1 MGQPLGPTMGWAEG
15 FFGQNQRN
23 FNVCLWGKKQQNL
36 FKQQWAMLQEHP
48 QGVSR
53 KVYGHRKQGD
63 WGCENGLGA
72 FYFY

>member
-1 MGQPLGPTMGWAEG
+1 MSVREKTAKPVQT
-15 FFGQNQRN
+15 
-23 FNVCLWGKKQQNL
+23 
-36 FKQQWAMLQEHP
+36 AMLQEHP